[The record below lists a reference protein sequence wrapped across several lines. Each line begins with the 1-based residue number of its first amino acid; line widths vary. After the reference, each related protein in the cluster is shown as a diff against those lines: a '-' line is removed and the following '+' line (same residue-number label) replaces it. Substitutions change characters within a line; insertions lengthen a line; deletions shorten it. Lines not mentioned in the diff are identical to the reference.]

1 MVYLR
6 ILLLAS
12 LFSALSACTLTQ
24 QTAAVFEVN
33 GSTSEVSEPVIRDYA
48 LVSAKI
54 SIPRTLKVSEANMY
68 YPMADIVW
76 RGDAPGDRY
85 AQIGS
90 LFSDAVEMAKPA
102 LTGAVPVKI
111 GVTLIRFH
119 GVTEKTRS
127 SVGGVYN
134 ILFTFTVRNAQTGE
148 IIEPARVIE
157 ADLPAPGGQVAML
170 QDVMGQTER
179 VRVTDFLAY
188 VLVTELGG
196 RATMPE

>member
-1 MVYLR
+1 
-6 ILLLAS
+6 
-12 LFSALSACTLTQ
+12 
-24 QTAAVFEVN
+24 
-33 GSTSEVSEPVIRDYA
+33 
-48 LVSAKI
+48 
-54 SIPRTLKVSEANMY
+54 MY
-68 YPMADIVW
+68 YPLADIVW
-76 RGDAPGDRY
+76 SGDAPGDRY

-90 LFSDAVEMAKPA
+90 LFSGVVEMAKPA

-127 SVGGVYN
+127 SVGSVYN

-196 RATMPE
+196 QATRPG

>member
-76 RGDAPGDRY
+76 RGEQG
-85 AQIGS
+85 I
-90 LFSDAVEMAKPA
+90 
-102 LTGAVPVKI
+102 
-111 GVTLIRFH
+111 
-119 GVTEKTRS
+119 
-127 SVGGVYN
+127 
-134 ILFTFTVRNAQTGE
+134 
-148 IIEPARVIE
+148 
-157 ADLPAPGGQVAML
+157 
-170 QDVMGQTER
+170 
-179 VRVTDFLAY
+179 
-188 VLVTELGG
+188 
-196 RATMPE
+196 